1 MRAISSDG
9 LAKLTTTHGNEPV
22 CILEI
27 DWSEGGVTSS
37 YADKDIAGP
46 PAIPGKIVELGD
58 LDEAIDVT
66 MQNSPSQEIAITL
79 DDTDG
84 ALKKIFDAYDIHKRP
99 VRLYQ
104 WFTGLALSDKFLV
117 FSGKINTPASWNERD
132 RTVKFSAVSQI
143 EDKEI
148 GFSADEGQFPF
159 IPADLVNKAWPM
171 VFGLAYDYPALEMS
185 LAVTGT
191 TLQGVGILGGQQ
203 EYSNSPLY
211 VNGSNRD
218 DHKLMQMSIEHIHYS
233 TLMQASE
240 LWMNVDQK
248 KSADLLDAANKL
260 NQQLSMEAFMMLRQ
274 EKCAVE
280 RRALQMAEANF
291 QGEGANPVHIL
302 GGEDFPQNTPVTI
315 QIGSGLFHGVFQ
327 GDAFYIS
334 SRVDPQLETEL
345 ANQIANTITNAAYG
359 KGAHCRTASR
369 SRIRAGTPTISR
381 PVPCT
386 PTPEG
391 TGNSCKV
398 RNYGLY
404 KFLTPPPGGFVLINS
419 LVNETWYDAGSP
431 VRSYT
436 DPTIT
441 YIASITPGTVLAV
454 KAFQSVDGVAAA
466 DAVPQDLYTVETKN
480 LRQRHRRA
488 GRVEGA
494 TESGVVRERPRGQTC
509 AAGPTSCTSPSSR
522 RSARTSLTSLST
534 SSTTTRT

>member
-1 MRAISSDG
+1 
-9 LAKLTTTHGNEPV
+9 
-22 CILEI
+22 
-27 DWSEGGVTSS
+27 
-37 YADKDIAGP
+37 
-46 PAIPGKIVELGD
+46 
-58 LDEAIDVT
+58 
-66 MQNSPSQEIAITL
+66 
-79 DDTDG
+79 
-84 ALKKIFDAYDIHKRP
+84 
-99 VRLYQ
+99 
-104 WFTGLALSDKFLV
+104 
-117 FSGKINTPASWNERD
+117 
-132 RTVKFSAVSQI
+132 
-143 EDKEI
+143 
-148 GFSADEGQFPF
+148 
-159 IPADLVNKAWPM
+159 
-171 VFGLAYDYPALEMS
+171 MS

-218 DHKLMQMSIEHIHYS
+218 DHKLMQMSIEHIHCS

-240 LWMNVDQK
+240 LWQNVDYK
-248 KSADLLDAANKL
+248 KSADLLDAANEL

-280 RRALQMAEANF
+280 RRALQMAKANF

-345 ANQIANTITNAAYG
+345 ANRDRQHDHECGLPAGAAAGLPADPDTGWHPYDF
-359 KGAHCRTASR
+359 
-369 SRIRAGTPTISR
+369 RA

-391 TGNSCKV
+391 TGNSCEI

-419 LVNETWYDAGSP
+419 LVNERGMMP
-431 VRSYT
+431 GRRCELYT

-441 YIASITPGTVLAV
+441 YIASITPGTCW
-454 KAFQSVDGVAAA
+454 
-466 DAVPQDLYTVETKN
+466 P
-480 LRQRHRRA
+480 
-488 GRVEGA
+488 
-494 TESGVVRERPRGQTC
+494 
-509 AAGPTSCTSPSSR
+509 
-522 RSARTSLTSLST
+522 
-534 SSTTTRT
+534 